1 MARCLYKCVLFCL
14 KVVPLHLPALHT
26 HLAQIA
32 HHTRHQTSAVAG
44 STHHHHRIHLF
55 HKIGP
60 VLLPAQIY
68 IINPNPTRYYQSRL
82 LYQLQFINHIHGSR
96 QAPNPVH
103 LPVVLQIQFTYPS
116 FVNPSLPVVLQIQFT
131 YRSFVNPSLP
141 VVLQIQFTY
150 PWFVNSIVYP
160 SFVNTISTRGSSNPV
175 HLPVVLQSISTCGSS
190 NPVHLPVVRQSI
202 STCGS
207 SNPVHLPV
215 LRQFHCLPDLY
226 P

>member
-1 MARCLYKCVLFCL
+1 MSFEPVSLNVARCLLRVFFCL

-44 STHHHHRIHLF
+44 STHHTTAHISTTRSDPF
-55 HKIGP
+55 Y
-60 VLLPAQIY
+60 VPAQIY
-68 IINPNPTRYYQSRL
+68 IINPDATRYYQSRL
-82 LYQLQFINHIHGSR
+82 LYQLQFINHILGSR

-131 YRSFVNPSLP
+131 C
-141 VVLQIQFTY
+141 

-160 SFVNTISTRGSSNPV
+160 SFVNPS
-175 HLPVVLQSISTCGSS
+175 LPMVLQ
-190 NPVHLPVVRQSI
+190 V
-202 STCGS
+202 
-207 SNPVHLPV
+207 
-215 LRQFHCLPDLY
+215 
-226 P
+226 